1 VPLKIQINFDKKTRF
16 WKENSVQ
23 DVVTIGLMA
32 EATLIYMKVE
42 LSLNRGA
49 IGNVLRNALGT

>member
-1 VPLKIQINFDKKTRF
+1 MISATENSNKFQKTRF

-32 EATLIYMKVE
+32 EATLIYVKVE
-42 LSLNRGA
+42 LWLNNMG
-49 IGNVLRNALGT
+49 